1 MNQICKKFV
10 FAGAFLTVGLSSV
23 AYADSIF
30 IKTELDVV
38 GNKISEVKEVHFT
51 PTTNVLVVDVA
62 GKKCSFG
69 SSTQGSVPKG
79 CNYTIT
85 IDGAG
90 VIPSAREAD
99 DTCMKTPMVCK

>member
-69 SSTQGSVPKG
+69 SYPRKALSPRDA
-79 CNYTIT
+79 TIRLPLT
-85 IDGAG
+85 VLGLYLLL
-90 VIPSAREAD
+90 VRL
-99 DTCMKTPMVCK
+99 MTPA